1 MIDIFSQINK
11 WVEANKPFAIARV
24 IKTWGSSPRPIG
36 SALVVSE
43 TGEMLG
49 SVSGGCVEGAVSKA
63 VMKVLEVGAPVNLH
77 FGVTDEEAWEVG
89 LSCGGK
95 IDVYVTP
102 SMAFSASTEEQAIWK
117 AIQSSIEDNT
127 GGVLLNDLEQQ
138 QARNLFIKPDGKK
151 YGSLLGND
159 LELIAK
165 RAFQERKNQI
175 IEHNGKRYFAHVF
188 PPKSRLLIIG
198 AAHIT
203 VDLVNFANQ
212 FGFETIVID
221 PRGFFASNTQFDS
234 PPSQLIKNWPQEVLN
249 EMQMDAYT
257 YAVVLSH
264 DSKIDDPALHYLLK
278 SEVAYIGALGSNRTH
293 AKRVKRLEA
302 AGFETA
308 EIEKIHA
315 PIGVNI
321 NAKSPKEIALSII
334 SEIIQIKNKYSRKH

>member
-1 MIDIFSQINK
+1 MIDIFSQIDK
-11 WVEANKPFAIARV
+11 WVEANNPFAIARV
-24 IKTWGSSPRPIG
+24 VKTWGSSPRPIG

-43 TGEMLG
+43 AGEMIG

-63 VMKVLEVGAPVNLH
+63 VMKVLEVGAPINLH

-102 SMAFSASTEEQAIWK
+102 SMAFSASAEEQAVWK
-117 AIQSSIEDNT
+117 AIQIAVENNT
-127 GGVLLNDLEQQ
+127 GGVLINDLEEQ
-138 QARNLFIKPDGKK
+138 QARSFFRTPDGKQ
-151 YGSLLGND
+151 YGSLQGHD
-159 LELIAK
+159 LEAIAIK
-165 RAFQERKNQI
+165 AFQERKNQI
-175 IEHNGKRYFAHVF
+175 VEQDGKRYFAHVF

-293 AKRVKRLEA
+293 KKRIARLEK
-302 AGFETA
+302 AGFEDS
-308 EIEKIHA
+308 EIERIHA
-315 PIGVNI
+315 PIGVDI

-334 SEIIQIKNKYSRKH
+334 SEIIQTKNKYSRKN